1 VRGWRERSIAPW
13 LVWGDWRHSPRHVRA
28 MLVLVGSVLFY
39 IAASDWLGFVIC
51 SVTILFLLFRA
62 LQLDTTRSITVA
74 VVASLVIHFAFYKL
88 MRVPLPWGVLLP
100 YAW

>member
-1 VRGWRERSIAPW
+1 
-13 LVWGDWRHSPRHVRA
+13 

-51 SVTILFLLFRA
+51 AVTILFTLFRA

-74 VVASLVIHFAFYKL
+74 VIASLVIHFAFYKL